1 MLTVLLCRF
10 VVLVSCIVTQR
21 YSDQIRY
28 NMVVSSTVLKH
39 AYVVERPAA
48 LTSLSPHAWDGKD
61 ALTSRTL
68 GGVIDLASFRAGN
81 LPVLESSAFGRKE

>member
-48 LTSLSPHAWDGKD
+48 PDIA
-61 ALTSRTL
+61 
-68 GGVIDLASFRAGN
+68 
-81 LPVLESSAFGRKE
+81 